1 MASSFV
7 DTDTVLRWLL
17 DSAQAIEDGNLKRAD
32 AFLQLIL
39 ILADERPYQFRVQS
53 RVVKY
58 FAEALVRRAYGLH
71 PASSN
76 FTFPV
81 NPAPYYLRS
90 RNSIDGVIK
99 KVIDDAL
106 MGNRRLHLIDFS
118 IPSKYYLRTQ
128 FSVHCPTSPAILFP
142 SVDARKVN
150 VKLEDEPKVGYAN
163 SLAEVGECEIDFKR
177 SRDDE
182 MVVVYYKFKLD
193 KLVRDAKAM
202 ERELVRLK
210 EINPTIVIMLDFYSN
225 HTHSNFL
232 TCFKDSFQYSLK
244 TLDCW
249 PESEFVVD
257 EYKWELSR
265 DVGEGNN
272 VIRRYQTLSEWQRLF
287 SMAGFT
293 RIPLNH
299 NEDNLG
305 YESPFF
311 GSIFGSFGDTS
322 FLEIM
327 REEEECLILG
337 YNESPMFFLSAWK
350 PKVEDGHFNSISTDH
365 KFGQGAFLFIF
376 SNYI

>member
-1 MASSFV
+1 
-7 DTDTVLRWLL
+7 
-17 DSAQAIEDGNLKRAD
+17 
-32 AFLQLIL
+32 
-39 ILADERPYQFRVQS
+39 
-53 RVVKY
+53 
-58 FAEALVRRAYGLH
+58 
-71 PASSN
+71 
-76 FTFPV
+76 
-81 NPAPYYLRS
+81 
-90 RNSIDGVIK
+90 
-99 KVIDDAL
+99 

-118 IPSKYYLRTQ
+118 IPSNDYFEDSVLCTLPN
-128 FSVHCPTSPAILFP
+128 FSGDPLPVRVSYILPPFRAKHVLL
-142 SVDARKVN
+142 SSQMKFLTRDAREVN
-150 VKLEDEPKVGYAN
+150 VKLEDEPKVVYAN

-182 MVVVYYKFKLD
+182 MVVVYYKFKLE

-202 ERELVRLK
+202 ERELKRLK

-249 PESEFVVD
+249 PEWEFVVD

-299 NEDNLG
+299 NEDHLG
-305 YESPFF
+305 DEK
-311 GSIFGSFGDTS
+311 
-322 FLEIM
+322 IM

-350 PKVEDGHFNSISTDH
+350 PKVEDGQFNSISTDH
-365 KFGQGAFLFIF
+365 KFGQGTFLFIF
-376 SNYI
+376 SNYID